1 MLYTKHFAEQLA
13 QHATSFWI
21 NKREETEG
29 SAGYKIENYIEEND
43 AFLQHYVDME
53 YEEEDERYCDNDD
66 CPYGGYIFDTEIE
79 KYKGKE
85 YICIGC
91 DTGKGLQERE
101 QEEEEE
107 EEICPSCGDEWTEA
121 TRCDCPERWLKEEEE
136 ETSIYN
142 GIELPRF
149 VDGREVISYP
159 NAGLPK

>member
-21 NKREETEG
+21 NKREETGG

-53 YEEEDERYCDNDD
+53 YEEEDEDCECGEKLLICDSGMKLCSVGCKDIWVNS
-66 CPYGGYIFDTEIE
+66 
-79 KYKGKE
+79 KG
-85 YICIGC
+85 
-91 DTGKGLQERE
+91 
-101 QEEEEE
+101 
-107 EEICPSCGDEWTEA
+107 
-121 TRCDCPERWLKEEEE
+121 E

>member
-21 NKREETEG
+21 NKREETGG

-53 YEEEDERYCDNDD
+53 YEEE
-66 CPYGGYIFDTEIE
+66 T
-79 KYKGKE
+79 
-85 YICIGC
+85 
-91 DTGKGLQERE
+91 
-101 QEEEEE
+101 
-107 EEICPSCGDEWTEA
+107 A
-121 TRCDCPERWLKEEEE
+121 
-136 ETSIYN
+136 IYN

-159 NAGLPK
+159 NAGGGQN

>member
-21 NKREETEG
+21 NKREETGG

-53 YEEEDERYCDNDD
+53 YEEEEDEDCECGEKLLICDSGMKLCSVGCKDIWVNS
-66 CPYGGYIFDTEIE
+66 
-79 KYKGKE
+79 KGE
-85 YICIGC
+85 EVEEMEDEECDRCGNPSVLWCMSDGC
-91 DTGKGLQERE
+91 RDL
-101 QEEEEE
+101 
-107 EEICPSCGDEWTEA
+107 
-121 TRCDCPERWLKEEEE
+121 EEE

>member
-21 NKREETEG
+21 NKREETGG

-53 YEEEDERYCDNDD
+53 YEEEEDEDCECGEKLLICDSGMKLCSVGCKDIWVNS
-66 CPYGGYIFDTEIE
+66 
-79 KYKGKE
+79 KGE
-85 YICIGC
+85 
-91 DTGKGLQERE
+91 EV
-101 QEEEEE
+101 EEEEKNTCYKCDVE
-107 EEICPSCGDEWTEA
+107 VSQDNFYRDQFNNKNWECCNDCG
-121 TRCDCPERWLKEEEE
+121 E